1 MKMTSIPFTEDL
13 KDKSSEAFR
22 SLSFKVSR
30 QIFVYLSTTSLG
42 SSLLSVT
49 ILNFRQG
56 SVVANYNANFKSNA
70 TVSDSGVS
78 GALQQAI
85 SSDPN
90 NTFGIDVSS
99 LCTKSNEDLACGE
112 TAGVDQNLI
121 IGLAVCVP
129 ILAIILFI
137 ILGFIIKRILDRRDE
152 YDVQDIVKKN
162 VGKMASKDGG
172 NAKGIEVKDGK
183 MERWAEARK
192 AASYPP
198 RILIGRAP
206 RTVPVASYAMQPASF
221 ERLRGSNYKRMRFQP
236 SVQTGP
242 PASKYEEDRRRN
254 QRSIP

>member
-183 MERWAEARK
+183 ME
-192 AASYPP
+192 S
-198 RILIGRAP
+198 GRAP